1 MYLLHL
7 VKEDLNFY
15 LILQNVMKNF
25 IIRLVELTKSLS

>member
-25 IIRLVELTKSLS
+25 KIRLVELTKSLS